1 MRAIP
6 NLTVIRPS
14 DATESTEAWAA
25 ILDGLQG
32 PVCLVLSRQNVP
44 VIDRSTY
51 APASGLRKGAYV
63 LADADS
69 PDVVLVATGAEVSTA
84 LGARDLLAERGVQ
97 ARVVS
102 MPSWELFDQ
111 QSQEYRDEVLPRD
124 VTKISVE
131 AGATF
136 GWAKWVDASIG
147 IDRFG
152 YSGKGDKVL
161 EYLGI
166 SPEKVAGRVE
176 QLIAELAVS

>member
-1 MRAIP
+1 
-6 NLTVIRPS
+6 
-14 DATESTEAWAA
+14 EAWAA

-44 VIDRSTY
+44 VIDRSVC
-51 APASGLRKGAYV
+51 APAAGLRRGAYV

-69 PDVVLVATGAEVSTA
+69 PDVILVATGAEVGTA
-84 LGARDLLAERGVQ
+84 LGARDLLAEKGVQ

-102 MPSWELFDQ
+102 MPSWGLCEQ
-111 QSQEYRDEVLPRD
+111 QSGEYRAEVLPAG
-124 VTKISVE
+124 VPKISVE
-131 AGATF
+131 AAATF

-166 SPEKVAGRVE
+166 SPPKVAERVE